1 LKPFARWMLWTLT
14 QVRPSVPWLCVHQ
27 RHRVD
32 HRAQLTVPASCLGC
46 CTSFVCTTVADKG
59 TRLFTIVKVFLS
71 NESRPLH
78 VIDRVAAFLPR
89 GNGPIEPDAALHEF
103 VWENERAARACAP
116 GFIERELA
124 ARSGQCAEYCPIGA
138 GHADWIYCPCET
150 APLTSHTVVVY
161 RAVLLCSVC
170 RVNFRGRARLQEILN
185 VPALRSR
192 VRDFLGARLGGVL
205 MHLHA
210 DNHTIV
216 ERLRCQSQMAYRC
229 V

>member
-1 LKPFARWMLWTLT
+1 MDCLLSFLPG
-14 QVRPSVPWLCVHQ
+14 S
-27 RHRVD
+27 
-32 HRAQLTVPASCLGC
+32 SC
-46 CTSFVCTTVADKG
+46 A
-59 TRLFTIVKVFLS
+59 IQ
-71 NESRPLH
+71 
-78 VIDRVAAFLPR
+78 RVALTCLPD
-89 GNGPIEPDAALHEF
+89 EPDAAFHEF